1 MIEHNNIFKNP
12 LIPNGYYFAQI
23 YCSRQQRLV
32 LLFQFSFGRLLA
44 SATINSFHQNRIKRG
59 LYRINRYK
67 PQDEI
72 SVNHS
77 SYTILRYSNHHIV
90 NPGRLTCALDSYP

>member
-1 MIEHNNIFKNP
+1 MLKRIMRAALRARSYHSQTREIRLRILTHNLAILWRK
-12 LIPNGYYFAQI
+12 YYVLYRAGA
-23 YCSRQQRLV
+23 SLV
-32 LLFQFSFGRLLA
+32 FPSFP
-44 SATINSFHQNRIKRG
+44 KRG

-67 PQDEI
+67 PQDKI
-72 SVNHS
+72 SVNLL